1 MPNFICD
8 YTTQEEIKKLKEE
21 NEKLKALYE
30 ASQEE
35 INGDG
40 LLKQGYKTD
49 LSNSHKQQNR
59 MVKEIVKLKEENKNV
74 IRVLN
79 LVRKDKGNSKMKTR
93 NSNLMRK
100 ITKDI
105 GRVLWTP
112 FIIQII
118 QTRVI

>member
-21 NEKLKALYE
+21 NEKLKEHLNKSREVSNRLIAENNTTMPSQSALYRE
-30 ASQEE
+30 
-35 INGDG
+35 N
-40 LLKQGYKTD
+40 K
-49 LSNSHKQQNR
+49 
-59 MVKEIVKLKEENKNV
+59 KLKEENKNV

-79 LVRKDKGNSKMKTR
+79 LVRKDNWSNSKKKTR